1 MWQLED
7 YLNIINTYSHIDFN
21 MAIKGN
27 KMNIIIYTCFS
38 IALIGSLINC
48 INSINT
54 TEFIGWLNA
63 VIGYAN
69 ALAYFRIFNKK

>member
-1 MWQLED
+1 
-7 YLNIINTYSHIDFN
+7 
-21 MAIKGN
+21 
-27 KMNIIIYTCFS
+27 MNIIIYSCFS
-38 IALIGSLINC
+38 VALIGSLINC

-69 ALAYFRIFNKK
+69 ALAYFKIFNKK